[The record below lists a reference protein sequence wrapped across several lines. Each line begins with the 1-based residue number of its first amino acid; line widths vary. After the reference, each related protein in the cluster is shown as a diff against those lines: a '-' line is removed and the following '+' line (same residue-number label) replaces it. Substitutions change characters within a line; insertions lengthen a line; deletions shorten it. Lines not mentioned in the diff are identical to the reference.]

1 MLNFFFILFFVGL
14 TATAKGRVRKD
25 TRSDVYEM
33 SDTIAKVNEVYNMI
47 DERKY
52 KTALKLCGAAEKKH
66 PNHPLIMTLKAYCYA
81 KDGMGAE
88 ALGELEK
95 VKTCKSIDDHVLNLI
110 STVCNVLRNRI
121 LFIIFSFLPLSFTFL
136 FVVIHVIFL
145 FSFHFIVFF
154 FLDRY
159 FVIVFLL
166 LLLLL
171 FHYS

>member
-1 MLNFFFILFFVGL
+1 MLFCLLTFFILFFVGL

-33 SDTIAKVNEVYNMI
+33 SDTITKVNEVYNMI

-52 KTALKLCGAAEKKH
+52 KTALKLCGVAEKKH

-121 LFIIFSFLPLSFTFL
+121 LFIILSFLPLSFTFL
-136 FVVIHVIFL
+136 FCCCSCY
-145 FSFHFIVFF
+145 FSFFFFHFISFF
-154 FLDRY
+154 FFR
-159 FVIVFLL
+159 
-166 LLLLL
+166 
-171 FHYS
+171 